1 MIGWFSG
8 IRTRLV
14 WTVCGVLLA
23 HIAVFAAILS
33 YRPPP
38 IPNVY
43 VDSVEIE
50 FAEIEA
56 EPLEVD
62 PVEIVPVS
70 ERAAA
75 IERSVPQEVVAPA
88 TSPSAASNDLDLS
101 PPVLMQDA
109 PKASETLPAEVKPDA
124 DTSQAPRSLGQA
136 ELAVIVQTMNCQN
149 LTHHRDELCPN
160 PDPFDVSESSL
171 ARHAAAQEPPLLVGD
186 FEPKSYLEYF
196 LSQEDREP
204 FLVPGMSADLFTP
217 AMPKGAYNAERIR
230 NGKAPLWDKDME
242 AGFTRDE

>member
-1 MIGWFSG
+1 M
-8 IRTRLV
+8 
-14 WTVCGVLLA
+14 LLA
-23 HIAVFAAILS
+23 HMAVFAAILS
-33 YRPPP
+33 YRPSP
-38 IPNVY
+38 IPNVN

-56 EPLEVD
+56 EPLEVE

-70 ERAAA
+70 ERAPV
-75 IERSVPQEVVAPA
+75 IERSVPQDVADPP
-88 TSPSAASNDLDLS
+88 TSPSDTSNDLDLS

-109 PKASETLPAEVKPDA
+109 PQASEALPAEVMPGA
-124 DTSQAPRSLGQA
+124 DTSQAPGSVGQA
-136 ELAVIVQTMNCQN
+136 ELAVIVQTLNCQR
-149 LTHHRDELCPN
+149 LTHHRDDSCPK
-160 PDPFDVSESSL
+160 PDPFDVAEASQ
-171 ARHAAAQEPPLLVGD
+171 ARLEAAPAPPLLVGD

-204 FLVPGMSADLFTP
+204 FLMPGMSADLFTP